1 MRPRCVTHPQRSGSP
16 GSRPGSLCRR
26 AWPAI
31 RWRCPEDLSR
41 KGGIFVAGLVV
52 AGFIGVVLV
61 LYTADRIV
69 KARAQVRRLR
79 SMSDRLAAATA
90 RAEEQQERHQAAERA
105 SEALTSV
112 LPAIQRPPLTVP
124 GMRPHGTARPRTGC
138 ERPRQQDRRGTH
150 PGQRPSHTGEHPAR
164 SADRSPG

>member
-1 MRPRCVTHPQRSGSP
+1 MSDLFIRRPVMTTLVMVGLFLFGAGS
-16 GSRPGSLCRR
+16 SYLLTST
-26 AWPAI
+26 
-31 RWRCPEDLSR
+31 
-41 KGGIFVAGLVV
+41 F
-52 AGFIGVVLV
+52 VVLV

-90 RAEEQQERHQAAERA
+90 KAEEQQERHQAAERA

-124 GMRPHGTARPRTGC
+124 GMPYHLRTTDL
-138 ERPRQQDRRGTH
+138 EVDLP
-150 PGQRPSHTGEHPAR
+150 PPLLGEHTNAILTELGHQTEFIGQGESLNRR
-164 SADRSPG
+164 SFE